1 MDKKYNILVVDDDS
15 NNIQLAINIL
25 KSNKNYNIIFATN
38 GKDALQ
44 SVQEY
49 DFDIIIL
56 DILME
61 PMNGYEVCEKLKNDD
76 KTSTIPIIFLTAKND
91 EESIY
96 KGFEVGGV
104 DYITKPFFE
113 KEFSSRVSTHLELK
127 RLRDKLEEELK
138 EKDRLMLQQNKMATM
153 GEMIDNIAHQWRQP
167 LSVIST
173 ISSNLIFQKE
183 TGMQSESKTEVESLQ
198 DIVVNVEHLSQT
210 ITDFRDF
217 FRPKDKIEFDIHSV
231 VEKTLS
237 LVSKNII
244 SKNITINNLCENIK
258 LEGYDNELIQV
269 LINIINNA
277 IEILENK
284 DIKLVNISS
293 YVDEIYIN
301 ISVKDTGGGIDNS
314 IIDKVFDQNFTTKED
329 GTGIGLYMSKMIVKD
344 HFNGTIT
351 VQNSKT
357 KIDNKE
363 YLGAEFIIKIKL

>member
-61 PMNGYEVCEKLKNDD
+61 PMNGYEVCEKLKNDN